1 MFTSERVIPVA
12 IVVFAMFLQA
22 SIHKIHEGHVGVYYI
37 GGRLLDAY
45 TEAGYNVMFPFFTR
59 VHEMQITIQT
69 DEVTNI
75 PCGTRGGVMITFEK
89 VEVVNILDKNRV
101 IQTVRNYG
109 IDYDKIW
116 IFDKIHHEINQFCS
130 QHTLQDV
137 YIEKFDTVD
146 DRIKEALQ
154 RDCNTYDT
162 GIRIIAVRVTKPKI
176 PEIVRRNYEEME
188 AQKTQYMIAVE
199 HQKVVEKQAE
209 TERRRLQIEA
219 ETAASVASIRKQQEI
234 MEQEA
239 AKNVSRIK
247 DEMHIAREKA
257 YADAEHYKLQ
267 QEAIANSK
275 LLTKEYLELKRVQ
288 AISNLS
294 KIYFGNSIPAMFSPL
309 DLSNTNNKK

>member
-1 MFTSERVIPVA
+1 
-12 IVVFAMFLQA
+12 
-22 SIHKIHEGHVGVYYI
+22 
-37 GGRLLDAY
+37 
-45 TEAGYNVMFPFFTR
+45 
-59 VHEMQITIQT
+59 
-69 DEVTNI
+69 
-75 PCGTRGGVMITFEK
+75 
-89 VEVVNILDKNRV
+89 
-101 IQTVRNYG
+101 
-109 IDYDKIW
+109 
-116 IFDKIHHEINQFCS
+116 
-130 QHTLQDV
+130 
-137 YIEKFDTVD
+137 
-146 DRIKEALQ
+146 
-154 RDCNTYDT
+154 
-162 GIRIIAVRVTKPKI
+162 
-176 PEIVRRNYEEME
+176 ME